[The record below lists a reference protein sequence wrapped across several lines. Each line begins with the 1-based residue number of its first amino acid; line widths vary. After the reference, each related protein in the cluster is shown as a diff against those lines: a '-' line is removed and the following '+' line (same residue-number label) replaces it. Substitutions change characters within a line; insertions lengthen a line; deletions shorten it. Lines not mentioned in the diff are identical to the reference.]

1 MSAGLPPLGF
11 DMMLR
16 VDSVSFIGFIISG
29 NYADGSRR
37 GESSPS
43 MGRAGLHP
51 RPLMRPA
58 ETGGFGLVDGGG
70 VEFALGG
77 VYDGFVVALVEREVV
92 YFLAA
97 QSVYVALDHWVVA
110 YFFVLVDFD
119 VLTLST
125 IFMCVIFNVI
135 SFLQ

>member
-51 RPLMRPA
+51 RPLMCPSEA
-58 ETGGFGLVDGGG
+58 GGFGLVDGGG
-70 VEFALGG
+70 VEFAVGG
-77 VYDGFVVALVEREVV
+77 VYDGLRV
-92 YFLAA
+92 
-97 QSVYVALDHWVVA
+97 
-110 YFFVLVDFD
+110 
-119 VLTLST
+119 
-125 IFMCVIFNVI
+125 
-135 SFLQ
+135 